1 MKKLITSNAQT
12 TGVSRWKANSKPTF
26 SRIGKRS
33 LEGTEI
39 PPALAGWF
47 FTFLIT
53 VFQLMTFSVI
63 AAPVMSSQKEAAYF
77 ATLKAVLDYKMQDEK
92 IKDDLEKLRQNKKFN
107 AWLEKSLSEL
117 SNAKNKNGK
126 NQNIYNILHDSG
138 AQIYNQLN

>member
-1 MKKLITSNAQT
+1 MKKIIFIT
-12 TGVSRWKANSKPTF
+12 
-26 SRIGKRS
+26 
-33 LEGTEI
+33 
-39 PPALAGWF
+39 
-47 FTFLIT
+47 T

-92 IKDDLEKLRQNKKFN
+92 IKDDLEKLMQNKKFN